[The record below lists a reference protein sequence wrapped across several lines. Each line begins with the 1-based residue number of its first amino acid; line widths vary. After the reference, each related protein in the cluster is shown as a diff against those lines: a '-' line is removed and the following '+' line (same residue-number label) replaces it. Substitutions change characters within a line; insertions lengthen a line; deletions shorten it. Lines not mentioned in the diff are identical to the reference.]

1 MCQRVCPPSWH
12 PSDNCAATS
21 TGQTADAMKRFVR
34 GHAEGKMLNEHLGGA
49 IISLFRACGPKVLKM
64 LMFVRVVNGNLPI
77 TRASRR
83 GAGTGNE

>member
-1 MCQRVCPPSWH
+1 
-12 PSDNCAATS
+12 
-21 TGQTADAMKRFVR
+21 MKRFVR

-77 TRASRR
+77 TVAGRAAP
-83 GAGTGNE
+83 GAPDGTGCAGRGQSAERARADEAVILGILAY